1 MDLRL
6 LRMEDVG
13 SARALRVW
21 GKYMKIPV
29 EYK

>member
-1 MDLRL
+1 
-6 LRMEDVG
+6 MEDVG